1 MKNFTYRQPTK
12 IVFGAG
18 THEKTGEE
26 VLPVAKKVLLHYGGR
41 SAVESGLIDRVKESL
56 ARAVVQYVELGG
68 VQPNPRLSL
77 VEKGIET
84 VRREGLEA
92 VLAVGGGSVI
102 DSSKAIAAGAM
113 YEGGVWDFFSGK
125 ARVEK
130 ALPVVTVLTI
140 PAAGSEASNSCVI
153 TNEDG
158 QVKKGIHSELVR
170 PVVSVLDPTL
180 TYTLPAYQTAAGGAD
195 IMAHV
200 MERYFTNEKD
210 VDFTDRLCEATL
222 RTIIRNLPLAL
233 ASPSDYAPRAEM
245 MWASTIAHNDLLST
259 GRVGDWA
266 SHAIAHQPSALY
278 DLTHGAALSII
289 FPAWM
294 KYVYRHDVRR
304 FVQFAVRVWGVEE
317 DFSDPERTALEGIAR
332 TERFF
337 ASAGMPVTFSQAGIP
352 YSRFGEMADRA
363 TAGDTVKIGNFVP
376 LGRDDIYEIYHMAL

>member
-1 MKNFTYRQPTK
+1 
-12 IVFGAG
+12 
-18 THEKTGEE
+18 
-26 VLPVAKKVLLHYGGR
+26 
-41 SAVESGLIDRVKESL
+41 
-56 ARAVVQYVELGG
+56 
-68 VQPNPRLSL
+68 
-77 VEKGIET
+77 
-84 VRREGLEA
+84 
-92 VLAVGGGSVI
+92 
-102 DSSKAIAAGAM
+102 M

-233 ASPSDYAPRAEM
+233 ASPSDYAPR
-245 MWASTIAHNDLLST
+245 
-259 GRVGDWA
+259 
-266 SHAIAHQPSALY
+266 
-278 DLTHGAALSII
+278 
-289 FPAWM
+289 
-294 KYVYRHDVRR
+294 RR
-304 FVQFAVRVWGVEE
+304 
-317 DFSDPERTALEGIAR
+317 
-332 TERFF
+332 
-337 ASAGMPVTFSQAGIP
+337 
-352 YSRFGEMADRA
+352 
-363 TAGDTVKIGNFVP
+363 
-376 LGRDDIYEIYHMAL
+376 

>member
-1 MKNFTYRQPTK
+1 M
-12 IVFGAG
+12 
-18 THEKTGEE
+18 
-26 VLPVAKKVLLHYGGR
+26 AKKVLLHYGGR
-41 SAVESGLIDRVKESL
+41 SALESGLIDRVKTSL
-56 ARAVVQYVELGG
+56 EQAGVEYSELGG

-84 VRREGLEA
+84 VRRVGLEA

-102 DSSKAIAAGAM
+102 DSSKAIAAGAL
-113 YEGGVWDFFSGK
+113 YEGNVWDFFSGK
-125 ARVEK
+125 ATVEK
-130 ALPVVTVLTI
+130 ALPVITVLTI
-140 PAAGSEASNSCVI
+140 PAAGSEASDSCVI

-158 QVKKGIHSELVR
+158 PVKKGIHSELVR

-180 TYTLPAYQTAAGGAD
+180 TYTLPAYQTAAGGTD

-233 ASPSDYAPRAEM
+233 ANPADYAPRAEM

-278 DLTHGAALSII
+278 DLTHGAALAII

-294 KYVYRHDVRR
+294 RYVYRHDVRR

-337 ASAGMPVTFSQAGIP
+337 ASAGMPCTFSQAGIP
-352 YSRFGEMADRA
+352 YSRFGEMAERA